1 MTQLDIDPGTTA
13 LVIVDLQNGIVA
25 MDTKPHPSGVIV
37 ANSIRIAQALRQAG
51 GTVIL
56 VRATISADGG
66 DMLAPP
72 CDLSRPPMPAS
83 IPADY
88 FDLVPAMAPEA
99 GDLVVTKR
107 QWGAFYG
114 TDLELQLRRRGLK
127 SLILTGIATNFGVES
142 TARFAFELGFEQ
154 IFVSDAMS
162 AASEAAH
169 VASLAVFARMG
180 HVRPADVVVR
190 SIETAH
196 T

>member
-1 MTQLDIDPGTTA
+1 
-13 LVIVDLQNGIVA
+13 
-25 MDTKPHPSGVIV
+25 
-37 ANSIRIAQALRQAG
+37 
-51 GTVIL
+51 
-56 VRATISADGG
+56 
-66 DMLAPP
+66 
-72 CDLSRPPMPAS
+72 MPAS

-88 FDLVPAMAPEA
+88 FDLVPALAPEA

-127 SLILTGIATNFGVES
+127 TLILTGIATNFGVES

-154 IFVSDAMS
+154 IFVSDAIS

-169 VASLAVFARMG
+169 DASLAVFARMG
-180 HVRPADVVVR
+180 HVRPADVVVQ
-190 SIETAH
+190 SIETAR

>member
-1 MTQLDIDPGTTA
+1 MTLLDIDPGTTA
-13 LVIVDLQNGIVA
+13 LVVVDLQNGIVA
-25 MDTKPHPSGVIV
+25 MDTKPHPSGAIV
-37 ANSIRIAQALRQAG
+37 DNSVRIAQALRRAG

-66 DMLAPP
+66 DTLAPP
-72 CDLSRPPMPAS
+72 CDQPRPPMPAS

-88 FDLVPAMAPEA
+88 FDLVSALAPET

-127 SLILTGIATNFGVES
+127 TLILTGIATNFGVES

-169 VASLAVFARMG
+169 DASLAVFARMG
-180 HVRPADVVVR
+180 RVRPADVVVQ
-190 SIETAH
+190 SIEIART
-196 T
+196 